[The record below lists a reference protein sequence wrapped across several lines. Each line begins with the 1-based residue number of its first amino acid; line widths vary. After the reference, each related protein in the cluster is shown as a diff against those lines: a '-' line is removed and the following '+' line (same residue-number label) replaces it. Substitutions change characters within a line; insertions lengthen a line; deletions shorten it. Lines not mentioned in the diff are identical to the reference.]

1 MIAMKNILKV
11 TVKRHLKSNLFRF
24 SDDNTNLIIN
34 PSYPLPGAGVLMADK
49 ALKEVQGL
57 AVRSQLLKSSS
68 K

>member
-1 MIAMKNILKV
+1 MIK
-11 TVKRHLKSNLFRF
+11 
-24 SDDNTNLIIN
+24 DDNTNLIKY

>member
-1 MIAMKNILKV
+1 MIK
-11 TVKRHLKSNLFRF
+11 
-24 SDDNTNLIIN
+24 DDNTNLIID

-68 K
+68 KTKSISEITISNSSDHIAMH